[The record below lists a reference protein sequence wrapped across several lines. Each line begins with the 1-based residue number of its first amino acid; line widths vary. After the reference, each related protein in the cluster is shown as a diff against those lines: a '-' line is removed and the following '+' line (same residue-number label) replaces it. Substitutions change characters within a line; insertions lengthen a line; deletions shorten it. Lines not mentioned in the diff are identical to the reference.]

1 MDRVKDIVKAI
12 VNRYHTADPFVIAE
26 KLNIQVEWCDFG
38 AMPLGK
44 NAYDNQEPIILL
56 NNSIKHTPTQYFILG
71 HELGHVI
78 FHEGLIGYYTS
89 VKHGYSKFEREAD
102 EFSVGLM
109 GMLFIEENGHFPY
122 SYRELSYQYGVPS
135 DIND

>member
-78 FHEGLIGYYTS
+78 FHEGLIGTTLPLNMDILS
-89 VKHGYSKFEREAD
+89 LNVK
-102 EFSVGLM
+102 LM
-109 GMLFIEENGHFPY
+109 NFQL
-122 SYRELSYQYGVPS
+122 
-135 DIND
+135 D